1 MKETLAMLIVRI
13 LRCLKDRI
21 ELSRINE
28 KFANRVQGI
37 IFIQFHLFFFFTET
51 LKQIGFIVLAF

>member
-1 MKETLAMLIVRI
+1 MLIVRI

-37 IFIQFHLFFFFTET
+37 IFIQFHLFFFTET

>member
-1 MKETLAMLIVRI
+1 MLIVRI

>member
-1 MKETLAMLIVRI
+1 MLIVRI

-37 IFIQFHLFFFFTET
+37 IFFFIET